1 MTRIA
6 TTREPRAY
14 SSELRAQQAEDTR
27 GRILDATVRVM
38 ARGIASVSI
47 PAVARE
53 AGVSIPTVYRHFGT
67 KAELLASVYP
77 HIERRAGFDR
87 MVAPRSI
94 DGLRD
99 GVRSIF
105 ERLESFDDLARAA
118 MASPAAEESRRLT
131 MPDRL
136 ALTRR
141 LADSIVPALSEVDRD
156 RIARLMVVLTAS
168 ASLRM
173 WRDHLGASV
182 DQAADDVEWVVRA
195 AIAASTRKEP
205 G

>member
-6 TTREPRAY
+6 AKSAPRVY
-14 SSELRAQQAEDTR
+14 SSELRSQQAEDTR

-53 AGVSIPTVYRHFGT
+53 AGVSIPTVYRHFRT
-67 KAELLASVYP
+67 KADLLAAVYP
-77 HIERRAGFDR
+77 HIERRAGFDKI
-87 MVAPRSI
+87 VPPRSI

-99 GVRSIF
+99 GVRAYF
-105 ERLESFDDLARAA
+105 ERLESFDDLARAV
-118 MASPAAEESRRLT
+118 MASPAADESRRLN

-136 ALTRR
+136 AMTRR
-141 LADSIVPALSEVDRD
+141 LADSIVPALSDADRD
-156 RIARLMVVLTAS
+156 RIARLIVVLIAS

-173 WRDHLGASV
+173 WRDHLGSSV
-182 DQAADDVEWVVRA
+182 DQAADDIEWAVQA